1 MNRKV
6 ITLFAAVALLASL
19 AVSCGE
25 KDGPDIPG
33 GGAPEIAGGFDA
45 TGASNSL
52 FSVSPKKQVR
62 FSRGNL
68 QYHCTFDAWRFAENQ
83 YDCLLDSNNAIAP
96 DYMGWIDL
104 FGWGTSSWDGGAIA
118 YMPYSVDK
126 TDTNYWAG
134 GEYSN
139 GLVDDFADADWG
151 YHNPI
156 HNGGNVP
163 KQWRTLSRDEWRYLF
178 GDSESRDGKWAFAK
192 IDGKHRGVVLLPDKW
207 TAPEGVNLQRGYAD
221 STSLENILSAND
233 WGKLEA
239 AGAIFL
245 PSASQRSGAL
255 TDNVTTGRGAYW
267 STSYRNKV
275 VAYCLYFNVDA
286 GSNPL
291 DANYYQYGRSAG
303 LAVRLVKDNA
313 ATK

>member
-1 MNRKV
+1 MNRKF
-6 ITLFAAVALLASL
+6 ISLFAAVALLASL

-25 KDGPDIPG
+25 KDGPEGQG
-33 GGAPEIAGGFDA
+33 GDTPELVGGFDA

-68 QYHCTFDAWRFAENQ
+68 QYHCTFDAWRFAETQ
-83 YDCLLDSNNAIAP
+83 YKCLLDSNNAVSP

-104 FGWGTSSWDGGAIA
+104 FGFGTSSWDGGAIA
-118 YMPYSVDK
+118 YMPYSTDV

-139 GLVDDFADADWG
+139 GLVEEFADADWG

-156 HNGGNVP
+156 HDGGNVP

-178 GDSESRDGKWAFAK
+178 GDSEKRAGKWGFAV
-192 IDGKHRGVVLLPDKW
+192 IDDKHHGVVVLPDKW
-207 TAPEGVNLQRGYAD
+207 TAPEGISFSEGYID
-221 STSLENILSAND
+221 SVSTENKYSSSE

-245 PSASQRSGAL
+245 PAAGSRNAASTSGG
-255 TDNVTTGRGAYW
+255 TTGTYW
-267 STSYRNKV
+267 SVSYRNRTES
-275 VAYCLYFNVDA
+275 YCLYFN
-286 GSNPL
+286 GSGNGIMETSH
-291 DANYYQYGRSAG
+291 AIARHMG
-303 LAVRLVKDNA
+303 LAVRLVRDNSSS
-313 ATK
+313 KK